1 MTRTEEIYLG
11 DTNETDAMMER
22 CMRTFHSLT
31 PVERIIFTVF
41 GEKLL
46 SESRGFKHE

>member
-1 MTRTEEIYLG
+1 MSREEQIYLG
-11 DTNETDAMMER
+11 DTNEMDAMMER

-31 PVERIIFTVF
+31 PIERILYILF

>member
-1 MTRTEEIYLG
+1 MSREEQIYLG
-11 DTNETDAMMER
+11 DITECDEMMDR
-22 CMRTFHSLT
+22 CLRTFHNLT
-31 PVERIIFTVF
+31 PIERILYILF